1 MATTT
6 IEADLQGVVSNIRTL
21 SSIVWGSDIRNSSTG
36 TDSLTYTSNSSNNNA
51 IQAGILSGRGDQSG
65 YCGRTFL
72 FFDIS
77 SILGTITAATLN
89 VLGTGTDVSA
99 DTIAT
104 EATAWGGDGSTTTLS
119 TSNFGDIDFNTNYS
133 GQLTTWSTSGYNSY
147 TLNSSAISA
156 MNTDG
161 YLNCA
166 VIEYTFDY
174 IGTSPSVGTLDR
186 VGIEFLD
193 STSPIKLEITYSP
206 SINNITTYSSVI
218 GVEAAD
224 IETIIGV

>member
-6 IEADLQGVVSNIRTL
+6 IEADLQGVVSNVKTFK
-21 SSIVWGSDIRNSSTG
+21 SIVWGSDIRNDPTG
-36 TDSLTYTSNSSNNNA
+36 TSAITYTTNGTNNNA
-51 IQAGILSGRGDQSG
+51 IRAGILSGRGDQTG
-65 YCGRTFL
+65 YCGRTLL
-72 FFDIS
+72 FFDVS

-89 VLGTGTDVSA
+89 VLGTGTSVDA
-99 DTIAT
+99 DTIAIL
-104 EATAWGGDGSTTTLS
+104 ATAWGGDGSTTTL
-119 TSNFGDIDFNTNYS
+119 TTTDYGEIDFSTNYS

-166 VIEYTFDY
+166 VIEYLYDY
-174 IGTSPSVGTLDR
+174 IGTSPSVDTL
-186 VGIEFLD
+186 VNAGIEFLD

-206 SINNITTYSSVI
+206 SINDVTIYSSVI
-218 GVEAAD
+218 GVEAAN